1 MIASKTPGKSP
12 KTKKTESNLPAQSRL
27 APFIQEYIYNH
38 GWNDLRPIQIEACKV
53 IFDTDAHLL
62 VSAGTA
68 SGKTEAAFLPVLT
81 ELHNLQPQSI
91 GALYI
96 GPIKAL
102 INDQFERLN
111 DLLQEAEI
119 PVHMWHG
126 DVTQSKKNRVLRE
139 PRGILQITPESLES
153 LLINKSSDL
162 MRLFG
167 ELKYIVIDEVHAFI
181 GSDRGEQILCQMN
194 RLAQI
199 TKNEARRIGLS
210 ATLGDYSL
218 AEKWMCAGSKRN
230 VITPNIAGAG
240 RKIHLSLE
248 HFYDPGLVVRAKGDD
263 RDESFNPY
271 HLHLFNETRNQK
283 CLVFA
288 NGRTA
293 TEDTIAA
300 MREIAKAKG
309 FPDVYHVHH
318 GSIAAEL
325 RELAEAAMRTPDQ
338 AAVTAA
344 TVTFEMGIDLG
355 QLDRVLQLEAPSS
368 VASFLQRLGRSG
380 RRSNASEMWF
390 VCAEDQ
396 PSGEETLPEM
406 VPWQLLQSIA
416 IIQLYLEEKWIE
428 PPAHLQYPYTLLY
441 HQTLSILASQ
451 GELTPAQLAQQVLT
465 LSTFASISQY
475 DYRRLLRN
483 WMDLDHLEQTPE
495 GTIII
500 GIEGEKI
507 VNNFK
512 FYAIFPDNE
521 EYHVKYNNQLI
532 GTIMVP
538 PSEGDRV
545 SLAGRTWEVTEVDP
559 NRRIA
564 KVMTTKRSANASSW
578 RGATGDIH
586 TKVVQRMKRVLE
598 EDTIYPYL
606 QKNARTRLQLA
617 RQVARDQGILRNPV
631 TLMEDG
637 YACIFPWVGSAA
649 FRTLERYLRFHCKPV
664 LKTKGIR
671 GRSPYFM
678 VVNLGNCP
686 IDHLYCELKAIGHNT
701 VKPEQLMD
709 TEEVPKLQKYDEYIL
724 PEMLRNAYMQDALDL
739 AGLTQIIQRWP

>member
-1 MIASKTPGKSP
+1 MIANPRKSKSRSRKV
-12 KTKKTESNLPAQSRL
+12 SNLPPQQRL
-27 APFIQEYIYNH
+27 APFIQEYLFNH
-38 GWNDLRPIQIEACKV
+38 GWNELRPVQVEACKV

-81 ELHNLQPQSI
+81 ELYNHQPQSI

-111 DLLQEAEI
+111 DLLEQADI

-126 DVTQSKKNRVLRE
+126 DVTQSKKKKVIRE

-153 LLINKSSDL
+153 LLINKSNDL

-167 ELKYIVIDEVHAFI
+167 ELQYIVIDEVHAFI

-194 RLAQI
+194 RLAQL
-199 TKNEARRIGLS
+199 TNNEARRIGLS

-218 AEKWMCAGSKRN
+218 AEKWMCAGTKRK
-230 VITPNIAGAG
+230 VVTPKIAGAG
-240 RKIHLSLE
+240 RNIHLSLE

-263 RDESFNPY
+263 RDEAFNPY
-271 HLHLFNETRNQK
+271 HMHLFKETRNQK

-293 TEDTIAA
+293 TEGTIAA

-338 AAVTAA
+338 PAVTAA

-380 RRSNASEMWF
+380 RRTNASEMWF
-390 VCAEDQ
+390 VCAEDT
-396 PSGEETLPEM
+396 PSGEETIPEM

-416 IIQLYLEEKWIE
+416 VIQLYLEEKWIE
-428 PPAHLQYPYTLLY
+428 PPPQVKYPYTLLF
-441 HQTLSILASQ
+441 HQTMSILASQ

-465 LSTFASISQY
+465 LPAFAAVTQY
-475 DYRRLLRN
+475 DYRLLLRN
-483 WMDLDHLEQTPE
+483 WLDKDLIEQTPE

-500 GIEGEKI
+500 GLAGEKL

-521 EYHVKYNNQLI
+521 EYHVKYNDQLI

-538 PSEGDRV
+538 PCEGDRV
-545 SLAGRTWEVTEVDP
+545 SLAGRTWQVTEVDP

-578 RGATGDIH
+578 RGACGDIH
-586 TKVVQRMKRVLE
+586 DKVVQRMKRVLE
-598 EDTIYPYL
+598 EDAMYPYL
-606 QKNARTRLQLA
+606 QKNARKRLQLA
-617 RQVARDQGILRNPV
+617 RQVARDQGILQNPV
-631 TLMEDG
+631 VLLEDG
-637 YACIFPWVGSAA
+637 YACVFPWVGSAA
-649 FRTLERYLRFHCKPV
+649 FRTLERYVRFHCKPV

-671 GRSPYFM
+671 SRSPYFM
-678 VVNLGNCP
+678 VVNLGKCP
-686 IDHLYCELKAIGHNT
+686 LPNLYVELKAIGDGH

-709 TEEVPKLQKYDEYIL
+709 ADEVPKIQKYDEYIL
-724 PEMLRNAYMQDALDL
+724 PEMLRNAYMHDSLNL
-739 AGLTQIIQRWP
+739 EGLVKVVQKWP

>member
-1 MIASKTPGKSP
+1 MIAQPKSAKSANLTPQ
-12 KTKKTESNLPAQSRL
+12 ARL
-27 APFIQEYIYNH
+27 APFIQEYIFNH
-38 GWNDLRPIQIEACKV
+38 GWNDLRPIQVEACKV

-81 ELHNLQPQSI
+81 ELYNRKPQSI
-91 GALYI
+91 GAIYI

-102 INDQFERLN
+102 INDQFGRLN
-111 DLLQEAEI
+111 DLLQEADI

-126 DVTQSKKNRVLRE
+126 DVTQSKKNQVLRD
-139 PRGILQITPESLES
+139 PRGILQITPESFES
-153 LLINKSSDL
+153 LLINKSKDL
-162 MRLFG
+162 TRLFG
-167 ELKYIVIDEVHAFI
+167 ELQYIVIDEVHAFI

-210 ATLGDYSL
+210 ATLGDYSM
-218 AEKWMCAGSKRN
+218 AEKWMCAGTKRQ
-230 VITPNIAGAG
+230 VITPSIAGVG
-240 RKIHLSLE
+240 RQIHLSLE
-248 HFYDPGLVVRAKGDD
+248 HFYDPGLVVRAQGDD
-263 RDESFNPY
+263 RDECFNPY
-271 HLHLFNETRNQK
+271 HLHLFKETRNQK

-293 TEDTIAA
+293 TEETIAS

-318 GSIAAEL
+318 GSISAEL

-338 AAVTAA
+338 PAVTAA

-355 QLDRVLQLEAPSS
+355 QLDRVIQLEAPSS

-428 PPAHLQYPYTLLY
+428 PPVVQQYPYSLLF

-465 LSTFASISQY
+465 LSTFAAITQY
-475 DYRRLLRN
+475 DYRRLLRH
-483 WMDLDHLEQTPE
+483 WMDQDLIEQTPE
-495 GTIII
+495 GTLII
-500 GIEGEKI
+500 GIAAERI

-521 EYHVKYNNQLI
+521 EYHVKFNNQLI

-538 PSEGDRV
+538 PTEGDRV
-545 SLAGRTWEVTEVDP
+545 SLAGRTWEVVDVDP
-559 NRRIA
+559 NRRVA
-564 KVMTTKRSANASSW
+564 KVMATKRSANASSW
-578 RGATGDIH
+578 RGACGDIH
-586 TKVVQRMKRVLE
+586 DKVIQRMKRVLE

-606 QKNARTRLQLA
+606 QKNARNRLKLA

-637 YACIFPWVGSAA
+637 YACIFPWVGTAA

-664 LKTKGIR
+664 LKTKGIK
-671 GRSPYFM
+671 GRSPYFI
-678 VVNLGNCP
+678 VVNLGKCP
-686 IDHLYCELKAIGHNT
+686 IANLEQEIKAIGNYA
-701 VKPEQLMD
+701 VKPDQLMD
-709 TEEVPKLQKYDEYIL
+709 ADEVPKIQKYDEFIL
-724 PEMLRNAYMQDALDL
+724 PEMLRQAFMHDSLNLEGL
-739 AGLTQIIQRWP
+739 ATIVKQWP

>member
-1 MIASKTPGKSP
+1 MPTTTA
-12 KTKKTESNLPAQSRL
+12 RL

-38 GWNDLRPIQIEACKV
+38 GWADLRPIQVEACKV
-53 IFDTDAHLL
+53 VFDTDAHLL
-62 VSAGTA
+62 VAAGTA

-81 ELHNLQPQSI
+81 VLHDQQPKGI
-91 GALYI
+91 GAMYI

-126 DVTQSKKNRVLRE
+126 DVTQSKKNKVLRD

-153 LLINKSSDL
+153 MLINKSSEL
-162 MRLFG
+162 VTLFG
-167 ELKYIVIDEVHAFI
+167 DLKFVIIDEVHAFI
-181 GSDRGEQILCQMN
+181 GSDRGEQILCQLN

-199 TKNEARRIGLS
+199 TRNEPRRIGLS
-210 ATLGDYSL
+210 ATLGDYAL
-218 AEKWMCAGSKRN
+218 AERWMTAGSKRK
-230 VITPNIAGAG
+230 VVTPMIEGVG
-240 RKIHLSLE
+240 RKIHLSVE

-263 RDESFNPY
+263 RDEAFNPY
-271 HLHLFNETRNQK
+271 HLHLFKETQNKK

-300 MREIAKAKG
+300 MREIAQAKN
-309 FPDVYHVHH
+309 FPDIYHVHH

-338 AAVTAA
+338 PAVTAA

-380 RRSNASEMWF
+380 RRSSASEMWF
-390 VCAEDQ
+390 VCAEDK

-406 VPWQLLQSIA
+406 MPWQLLQSIA

-428 PPAHLQYPYTLLY
+428 PPQFMQFPYSLLF

-451 GELTPAQLAQQVLT
+451 GELTPAELAQQILT
-465 LSTFASISQY
+465 LPTFKSISQL
-475 DYRRLLRN
+475 DYRRLLRH
-483 WMDLDHLEQTPE
+483 WIELEHLEQSPE

-500 GIEGEKI
+500 GISGERL

-512 FYAIFPDNE
+512 FYAIFPDTE
-521 EYHVKYNNQLI
+521 EYQVKFNNQSI

-559 NRRIA
+559 NRRVA
-564 KVMTTKRSANASSW
+564 KVTPSKRSANASSW
-578 RGATGDIH
+578 RGAMGDIH
-586 TKVVQRMKRVLE
+586 DRVLARMRQVLL
-598 EDTIYPYL
+598 EDKMYPYL
-606 QKNARTRLQLA
+606 QKNAQARLQLA
-617 RQVARDQGILRNPV
+617 RQVARDQGILTNPI
-631 TLMEDG
+631 TLLEDG
-637 YACIFPWVGSAA
+637 YACIFPWMGSAA
-649 FRTLERYLRFHCKPV
+649 FRTLERFMRFHCKPH
-664 LKTKGIR
+664 LGTKGIK
-671 GRSPYFM
+671 GRAPYFL
-678 VVNLGNCP
+678 VVNLGKCSVDNL
-686 IDHLYCELKAIGHNT
+686 LYELKAIGDRT
-701 VKPEQLMD
+701 IAPDQLMD
-709 TEEVPKLQKYDEYIL
+709 VDEVPKSQKYDEFIL
-724 PEMLRNAYMQDALDL
+724 PDLLRQAFMIDSLGVESL
-739 AGLTQIIQRWP
+739 QRAVRTWK

>member
-1 MIASKTPGKSP
+1 MPTTKT
-12 KTKKTESNLPAQSRL
+12 RL
-27 APFIQEYIYNH
+27 APFIQEYIYNN
-38 GWNDLRPIQIEACKV
+38 GWADLRPIQTEACKV
-53 IFDTDAHLL
+53 VFDTDAHLL
-62 VSAGTA
+62 VAAGTA

-81 ELHNLQPQSI
+81 VLHDQPPQGI

-111 DLLQEAEI
+111 DLLQEADI

-126 DVTQSKKNRVLRE
+126 DVTQSKKNKVLRD

-153 LLINKSSDL
+153 LLINKSSL
-162 MRLFG
+162 LTQLFG
-167 ELKYIVIDEVHAFI
+167 QLRFVIIDEVHAFI
-181 GSDRGEQILCQMN
+181 GSDRGEQVLCQLN
-194 RLAQI
+194 RLAKI
-199 TKNEARRIGLS
+199 TKNEPRRIGLS

-218 AEKWMCAGSKRN
+218 AERWMSAGSKRK
-230 VITPNIAGAG
+230 VITPSIVGAG

-263 RDESFNPY
+263 RDEAFNPY
-271 HLHLFNETRNQK
+271 HLHLFKETKNQK

-293 TEDTIAA
+293 TEETVAA
-300 MREIAKAKG
+300 MREIAQAKA
-309 FPDVYHVHH
+309 FPDIYHVHH
-318 GSIAAEL
+318 GSIASEL

-338 AAVTAA
+338 PAVTAA

-355 QLDRVLQLEAPSS
+355 QLDRVIQLEAPSS

-406 VPWQLLQSIA
+406 MPWQLLQSIA

-428 PPAHLQYPYTLLY
+428 PPQSGQFPYSLLF

-451 GELTPAQLAQQVLT
+451 GELTPAELAQQVLT
-465 LSTFASISQY
+465 LSTFKSISQL
-475 DYRRLLRN
+475 DYRRLLQH
-483 WMDLDHLEQTPE
+483 WVAIDKLEQTPE

-500 GIEGEKI
+500 GIEGERL

-512 FYAIFPDNE
+512 FYAIFPDRE
-521 EYHVKYNNQLI
+521 EYHVKFNTQLI

-545 SLAGRTWEVTEVDP
+545 SLAGRTWEITEVDP
-559 NRRIA
+559 NRHVA
-564 KVMTTKRSANASSW
+564 KVIPTKRTANASSW
-578 RGATGDIH
+578 RGAMGDIH
-586 TKVVQRMKRVLE
+586 DRILQRMRQVLQ
-598 EDTIYPYL
+598 EDTLYPYL
-606 QKNARTRLQLA
+606 QPNARNRLQMA
-617 RQVARDQGILRNPV
+617 RQVARDSGIV
-631 TLMEDG
+631 TQPITMLEDG
-637 YACIFPWVGSAA
+637 YACIFPWMGSAA
-649 FRTLERYLRFHCKPV
+649 FRTLERYLRFHCKPQ
-664 LKTKGIR
+664 LKTKGIK
-671 GRSPYFM
+671 GRAPYFL
-678 VVNLGNCP
+678 VVNLGKCSMES
-686 IDHLYCELKAIGHNT
+686 LYYEIKAIGDRVPGT
-701 VKPEQLMD
+701 EYLMD
-709 TEEVPKLQKYDEYIL
+709 VDEVPRSQKYDEFIL
-724 PEMLRNAYMQDALDL
+724 PDLLRQGFMQDCLD
-739 AGLTQIIQRWP
+739 AKGLMQAVQRWP

>member
-1 MIASKTPGKSP
+1 MIAQPKPAKLANLTPQ
-12 KTKKTESNLPAQSRL
+12 ARL
-27 APFIQEYIYNH
+27 APFIQEYIFNH
-38 GWNDLRPIQIEACKV
+38 GWNDLRPIQVEACKV

-81 ELHNLQPQSI
+81 ELYNRKPQSI
-91 GALYI
+91 GAIYI

-102 INDQFERLN
+102 INDQFGRLN
-111 DLLQEAEI
+111 DLLQEADI

-126 DVTQSKKNRVLRE
+126 DVTQSKKNQVLRD
-139 PRGILQITPESLES
+139 PRGILQITPESFES
-153 LLINKSSDL
+153 LLINKSKDL
-162 MRLFG
+162 TRLFG
-167 ELKYIVIDEVHAFI
+167 ELQYIVIDEVHAFI

-210 ATLGDYSL
+210 ATLGDYSM
-218 AEKWMCAGSKRN
+218 AEKWMCAGTKRQ
-230 VITPNIAGAG
+230 VITPSIAGVG
-240 RKIHLSLE
+240 RQIHLSLE
-248 HFYDPGLVVRAKGDD
+248 HFYDPGLVVRAQGDD
-263 RDESFNPY
+263 RDECFNPY
-271 HLHLFNETRNQK
+271 HLHLFKETRNQK

-293 TEDTIAA
+293 TEETIAS

-318 GSIAAEL
+318 GSISAEL

-338 AAVTAA
+338 PAVTAA

-355 QLDRVLQLEAPSS
+355 QLDRVIQLEAPSS

-428 PPAHLQYPYTLLY
+428 PPVLQQYPYSLLF

-465 LSTFASISQY
+465 LSTFAAITQY
-475 DYRRLLRN
+475 DYRRLLRH
-483 WMDLDHLEQTPE
+483 WMDQDLIEQTPE
-495 GTIII
+495 GTLII
-500 GIEGEKI
+500 GIAAERI

-521 EYHVKYNNQLI
+521 EYHVKFNNQLI

-538 PSEGDRV
+538 PTEGDRV
-545 SLAGRTWEVTEVDP
+545 SLAGRTWEVVDVDP
-559 NRRIA
+559 NRRVA
-564 KVMTTKRSANASSW
+564 KVMATKRSANASSW
-578 RGATGDIH
+578 RGACGDIH
-586 TKVVQRMKRVLE
+586 DKVIQRMKRVLE

-606 QKNARTRLQLA
+606 QKNARNRLKLA

-637 YACIFPWVGSAA
+637 YACIFPWVGTAA

-664 LKTKGIR
+664 LKTKGIK
-671 GRSPYFM
+671 GRSPYFI
-678 VVNLGNCP
+678 VVNLGKCP
-686 IDHLYCELKAIGHNT
+686 IANLEQEIKAIGNYQ
-701 VKPEQLMD
+701 VKPDQLMEAD
-709 TEEVPKLQKYDEYIL
+709 EVPKIQKYDEFIL
-724 PEMLRNAYMQDALDL
+724 PEMLRQAFMHDSLNLEGL
-739 AGLTQIIQRWP
+739 AAIVKQWP

>member
-1 MIASKTPGKSP
+1 MIAQPKSAKSANVIPQALTPQ
-12 KTKKTESNLPAQSRL
+12 ARL
-27 APFIQEYIYNH
+27 APFIQEYIFNH
-38 GWNDLRPIQIEACKV
+38 GWNDLRPIQVEACKV

-81 ELHNLQPQSI
+81 ELYNHKPQSI
-91 GALYI
+91 GAIYI

-102 INDQFERLN
+102 INDQFGRLN
-111 DLLQEAEI
+111 DLLQEADI

-126 DVTQSKKNRVLRE
+126 DVTQSKKNQVLRD
-139 PRGILQITPESLES
+139 PRGILQITPESFES
-153 LLINKSSDL
+153 LLINKSKDL
-162 MRLFG
+162 VRLFG
-167 ELKYIVIDEVHAFI
+167 ELQYIVIDEVHAFI

-210 ATLGDYSL
+210 ATLGDYSM
-218 AEKWMCAGSKRN
+218 AEKWMCAGTKRQ
-230 VITPNIAGAG
+230 VITPSIAGVG
-240 RKIHLSLE
+240 RQIHLSLE
-248 HFYDPGLVVRAKGDD
+248 HFYDPGLVVRAQGDD
-263 RDESFNPY
+263 RDECFNPY
-271 HLHLFNETRNQK
+271 HLHLFKETRNQK

-293 TEDTIAA
+293 TEETIAS
-300 MREIAKAKG
+300 MREIALAKG

-318 GSIAAEL
+318 GSISAEL

-338 AAVTAA
+338 PAVTAA

-355 QLDRVLQLEAPSS
+355 QLDRVIQLEAPSS

-390 VCAEDQ
+390 VCAEDT

-416 IIQLYLEEKWIE
+416 VIQLYLEEKWIE
-428 PPAHLQYPYTLLY
+428 PPAVQQYPYSLLF

-465 LSTFASISQY
+465 LSTFASITQY
-475 DYRRLLRN
+475 DYRRLLRH
-483 WMDLDHLEQTPE
+483 WMDQDLIEQTPE
-495 GTIII
+495 GTLII
-500 GIEGEKI
+500 GIAAERI

-521 EYHVKYNNQLI
+521 EYQVKFNNQSI

-538 PSEGDRV
+538 PTEGDRV
-545 SLAGRTWEVTEVDP
+545 SLAGRTWEVVDVDP
-559 NRRIA
+559 NRRVA
-564 KVMTTKRSANASSW
+564 KVMATKRPANASSW
-578 RGATGDIH
+578 RGTCGDIH
-586 TKVVQRMKRVLE
+586 DKVLQRMKRVLE

-606 QKNARTRLQLA
+606 QKNARNRLKLA

-631 TLMEDG
+631 TLMEEG

-671 GRSPYFM
+671 GRSPYFI
-678 VVNLGNCP
+678 VVNLGKCP
-686 IDHLYCELKAIGHNT
+686 IANLEQEIKAIGDNT

-709 TEEVPKLQKYDEYIL
+709 VDEVPKIQKYDEFIL
-724 PEMLRNAYMQDALDL
+724 PEMLRQAFMHDSLNL
-739 AGLTQIIQRWP
+739 AGLTTIVQQWP

>member
-1 MIASKTPGKSP
+1 M
-12 KTKKTESNLPAQSRL
+12 SNPQARL

-38 GWNDLRPIQIEACKV
+38 GWNDLRPIQVEACKV
-53 IFDTDAHLL
+53 VFETDAHLL

-81 ELHNLQPQSI
+81 VLHELQPQSI
-91 GALYI
+91 GAMYI

-126 DVTQSKKNRVLRE
+126 DVTQSKKNKVLRH

-162 MRLFG
+162 GQLFG
-167 ELKYIVIDEVHAFI
+167 QLQFVIIDEVHAFI
-181 GSDRGEQILCQMN
+181 GSDRGEQVLCQLN
-194 RLAQI
+194 RLAQL
-199 TKNEARRIGLS
+199 TQNEPRRIGLS

-218 AEKWMCAGSKRN
+218 AEAWMRAGTKRA
-230 VITPNIAGAG
+230 VITPQITGG
-240 RKIHLSLE
+240 DRKIHLSLE
-248 HFYDPGLVVRAKGDD
+248 HFYDPGLVVRAQGDD
-263 RDESFNPY
+263 RDEAFNPY
-271 HLHLFNETRNQK
+271 HLHLFQETKQKK

-300 MREIAKAKG
+300 MRDIARAKA
-309 FPDVYHVHH
+309 FPDIYHVHH

-325 RELAEAAMRTPDQ
+325 REVAEAAMRTPDQ
-338 AAVTAA
+338 PAVTAA

-355 QLDRVLQLEAPSS
+355 QLDRVMQLESPAS

-406 VPWQLLQSIA
+406 IPWQLLQSIA

-428 PPAHLQYPYTLLY
+428 PPTKVQYPYSLLY

-451 GELTPAQLAQQVLT
+451 GELTPAALAQQVLT
-465 LSTFASISQY
+465 LPAFAAITQY
-475 DYRRLLRN
+475 DYRLLLRH
-483 WMDLDHLEQTPE
+483 WMELDHVEQTPE
-495 GTIII
+495 GTIIL
-500 GIEGEKI
+500 GIAGEKL

-521 EYHVKYNNQLI
+521 EYQVKYNSQLI

-545 SLAGRTWEVTEVDP
+545 SLAGRTWEIFEVDP
-559 NRRIA
+559 HRRIA
-564 KVMTTKRSANASSW
+564 KVNPSKRAANASSW
-578 RGATGDIH
+578 RGTTGDIH
-586 TKVVQRMKRVLE
+586 TRVLQRMRQVLA
-598 EDTIYPYL
+598 EDTLYPYL
-606 QKNARTRLQLA
+606 QKNARARLQLA
-617 RQVARDQGILRNPV
+617 RQVARDQGILRHPV
-631 TLMEDG
+631 TLLETG
-637 YACIFPWVGSAA
+637 YACIFPWIGSAA
-649 FRTLERYLRFHCKPV
+649 FRTLERFLRFHCKGY
-664 LKTKGIR
+664 LGTKGIK
-671 GRSPYFM
+671 GRAPYFT
-678 VVNLGNCP
+678 VVNLGKCP
-686 IDHLYCELKAIGHNT
+686 FENLYCEIKSIADRTLSAEHLLD
-701 VKPEQLMD
+701 Q
-709 TEEVPKLQKYDEYIL
+709 EELPKSQKYDEYIL
-724 PEMLRNAYMQDALDL
+724 PELLRQAFTTDYLDI
-739 AGLTQIIQRWP
+739 AGLAAVVAKWP

>member
-1 MIASKTPGKSP
+1 MIAQPKPAKSANLTPQ
-12 KTKKTESNLPAQSRL
+12 ARL
-27 APFIQEYIYNH
+27 APFIQEYIFNH
-38 GWNDLRPIQIEACKV
+38 GWNDLRPIQVEACKV

-81 ELHNLQPQSI
+81 ELYNRKPQSI
-91 GALYI
+91 GAIYI

-102 INDQFERLN
+102 INDQFGRLN
-111 DLLQEAEI
+111 DLLQEADI

-126 DVTQSKKNRVLRE
+126 DVTQSKKNQVLRD
-139 PRGILQITPESLES
+139 PRGILQITPESFES
-153 LLINKSSDL
+153 LLINKSKDL
-162 MRLFG
+162 TRLFG
-167 ELKYIVIDEVHAFI
+167 ELQYIVIDEVHAFI

-210 ATLGDYSL
+210 ATLGDYSM
-218 AEKWMCAGSKRN
+218 AEKWMCAGTKRK
-230 VITPNIAGAG
+230 VITPSIEGVG
-240 RKIHLSLE
+240 RQIHLSLE
-248 HFYDPGLVVRAKGDD
+248 HFYDPGLVVRAQGDD
-263 RDESFNPY
+263 RDECFNPY
-271 HLHLFNETRNQK
+271 HLHLFKETRNQK

-293 TEDTIAA
+293 TEETIAS

-318 GSIAAEL
+318 GSISAEL

-338 AAVTAA
+338 PAVTAA

-355 QLDRVLQLEAPSS
+355 QLDRVIQLEAPSS

-390 VCAEDQ
+390 VCAEDT

-428 PPAHLQYPYTLLY
+428 PPVVQQYPYSLLF

-465 LSTFASISQY
+465 LSTFAAITQY
-475 DYRRLLRN
+475 DYRRLLRH
-483 WMDLDHLEQTPE
+483 WMDQDLIEQTPE
-495 GTIII
+495 GTLII
-500 GIEGEKI
+500 GIAAERI

-521 EYHVKYNNQLI
+521 EYHVKFNNQLI

-538 PSEGDRV
+538 PTEGDRV
-545 SLAGRTWEVTEVDP
+545 SLAGRTWEVVDVDP
-559 NRRIA
+559 NRRVA
-564 KVMTTKRSANASSW
+564 KVMATKRSANASSW
-578 RGATGDIH
+578 RGACGDIH
-586 TKVVQRMKRVLE
+586 DKVIQRMKRVLE

-606 QKNARTRLQLA
+606 QKNARNRLKLA

-637 YACIFPWVGSAA
+637 YACIFPWVGTAA

-664 LKTKGIR
+664 LKTKGIK
-671 GRSPYFM
+671 GRSPYFI
-678 VVNLGNCP
+678 VVNLGKCP
-686 IDHLYCELKAIGHNT
+686 IANLEQEIKAIGNYQ
-701 VKPEQLMD
+701 VKPDQLMEAD
-709 TEEVPKLQKYDEYIL
+709 EVPKIQKYDEFIL
-724 PEMLRNAYMQDALDL
+724 PEMLRQAFMHDSLNLEGL
-739 AGLTQIIQRWP
+739 AAIVKQWP

>member
-1 MIASKTPGKSP
+1 MIAQPKSAKSANLTPQ
-12 KTKKTESNLPAQSRL
+12 ARL
-27 APFIQEYIYNH
+27 APFIQEYIFNH
-38 GWNDLRPIQIEACKV
+38 GWNDLRPIQVEACKV

-81 ELHNLQPQSI
+81 ELYNRKPQSI
-91 GALYI
+91 GAIYI

-102 INDQFERLN
+102 INDQFGRLN
-111 DLLQEAEI
+111 DLLQEADI

-126 DVTQSKKNRVLRE
+126 DVTQSKKNQVLRD
-139 PRGILQITPESLES
+139 PRGILQITPESFES
-153 LLINKSSDL
+153 LLINKSKDL
-162 MRLFG
+162 TRLFG
-167 ELKYIVIDEVHAFI
+167 ELQYIVIDEVHAFI

-210 ATLGDYSL
+210 ATLGDYSM
-218 AEKWMCAGSKRN
+218 AEKWMCAGTKRQ
-230 VITPNIAGAG
+230 VITPTIAGVG
-240 RKIHLSLE
+240 RQIHLSLE
-248 HFYDPGLVVRAKGDD
+248 HFYDPGLVVRAQGDD
-263 RDESFNPY
+263 RDECFNPY
-271 HLHLFNETRNQK
+271 HLHLFKETRNQK

-293 TEDTIAA
+293 TEETIAS

-318 GSIAAEL
+318 GSISAEL

-338 AAVTAA
+338 PAVTAA

-355 QLDRVLQLEAPSS
+355 QLDRVIQLEAPSS

-428 PPAHLQYPYTLLY
+428 PPVVQQYPYSLLF

-465 LSTFASISQY
+465 LSTFAAITQY
-475 DYRRLLRN
+475 DYRCLLRH
-483 WMDLDHLEQTPE
+483 WMDQDLIEQTPE
-495 GTIII
+495 GTLII
-500 GIEGEKI
+500 GIAAERI

-521 EYHVKYNNQLI
+521 EYHVKFNNQLI

-538 PSEGDRV
+538 PTEGDRV
-545 SLAGRTWEVTEVDP
+545 SLAGRTWEVVDVDP
-559 NRRIA
+559 NRRVA
-564 KVMTTKRSANASSW
+564 KVMATKRSANASSW
-578 RGATGDIH
+578 RGACGDIH
-586 TKVVQRMKRVLE
+586 DKVIQRMKRVLE
-598 EDTIYPYL
+598 EETIYPYL
-606 QKNARTRLQLA
+606 QKNARNRLKLA

-637 YACIFPWVGSAA
+637 YACIFPWVGTAA

-664 LKTKGIR
+664 LKTKGIK
-671 GRSPYFM
+671 GRSPYFI
-678 VVNLGNCP
+678 VVNLGKCP
-686 IDHLYCELKAIGHNT
+686 IANLEQEIKAIGHYA
-701 VKPEQLMD
+701 VKPDQLMEAD
-709 TEEVPKLQKYDEYIL
+709 EVPKIQKYDEFIL
-724 PEMLRNAYMQDALDL
+724 PEMLRQGFMQDSLNL
-739 AGLTQIIQRWP
+739 KGLSAIVQQWP

>member
-1 MIASKTPGKSP
+1 MIAQPKPAKSP
-12 KTKKTESNLPAQSRL
+12 NLTSQALAPQARL
-27 APFIQEYIYNH
+27 APFIQEYIFNH
-38 GWNDLRPIQIEACKV
+38 GWNDLRPIQVEACKV

-81 ELHNLQPQSI
+81 ELHNRQPQSI
-91 GALYI
+91 GAIYI

-102 INDQFERLN
+102 INDQFGRLN
-111 DLLQEAEI
+111 DLLEQADI

-126 DVTQSKKNRVLRE
+126 DVTQSKKNQVLRD
-139 PRGILQITPESLES
+139 PRGILQITPESFES
-153 LLINKSSDL
+153 LLINKSKDL
-162 MRLFG
+162 TRLFG
-167 ELKYIVIDEVHAFI
+167 ELQYIVIDEVHAFI

-210 ATLGDYSL
+210 ATLGDYSM
-218 AEKWMCAGSKRN
+218 AEKWMCAGTQRQ
-230 VITPNIAGAG
+230 VITPSIAGVG
-240 RKIHLSLE
+240 RQIHLSLE
-248 HFYDPGLVVRAKGDD
+248 HFYDPGLVVRAQGDD
-263 RDESFNPY
+263 RDECFNPY
-271 HLHLFNETRNQK
+271 HLHLFKETRNQK

-293 TEDTIAA
+293 TEETIAA

-318 GSIAAEL
+318 GSISAEL

-338 AAVTAA
+338 PAVTAA

-355 QLDRVLQLEAPSS
+355 QLDRVIQLEAPSS

-390 VCAEDQ
+390 VCAEDT

-428 PPAHLQYPYTLLY
+428 PPVVQQYPYSLLF

-465 LSTFASISQY
+465 LSTFASITQY
-475 DYRRLLRN
+475 DYRRLLRH
-483 WMDLDHLEQTPE
+483 WMDQDLIEQTPE
-495 GTIII
+495 GTLII
-500 GIEGEKI
+500 GIAAERI

-521 EYHVKYNNQLI
+521 EYHVKFNNQLI

-538 PSEGDRV
+538 PTEGDRV
-545 SLAGRTWEVTEVDP
+545 SLAGRTWEVVDVDP
-559 NRRIA
+559 NRRVA
-564 KVMTTKRSANASSW
+564 KVMATKRSANASSW
-578 RGATGDIH
+578 RGACGDIH
-586 TKVVQRMKRVLE
+586 DKVIQRMKRVLE

-606 QKNARTRLQLA
+606 QKNARNRLKLA

-637 YACIFPWVGSAA
+637 YACIFPWVGTAA

-664 LKTKGIR
+664 LKTKGIK
-671 GRSPYFM
+671 GRSPYFI
-678 VVNLGNCP
+678 VVNLGKCP
-686 IDHLYCELKAIGHNT
+686 IANLEQEIKAIGNYPI
-701 VKPEQLMD
+701 KPDQLMEAD
-709 TEEVPKLQKYDEYIL
+709 EVPKIQKYDEFIL
-724 PEMLRNAYMQDALDL
+724 PEMLRQAFMHDSLNL
-739 AGLTQIIQRWP
+739 AGLAAIVKQWP

>member
-1 MIASKTPGKSP
+1 MVVKSSNETP
-12 KTKKTESNLPAQSRL
+12 QQRL
-27 APFIQEYIYNH
+27 APFIQEYIFNH
-38 GWNDLRPIQIEACKV
+38 GWHDLRPMQVAACKV

-81 ELHNLQPQSI
+81 EIYNHQPQTI
-91 GALYI
+91 GAMYI

-111 DLLQEAEI
+111 DLLQAAEI

-126 DVTQSKKNRVLRE
+126 DVVQSKKNKVLRE
-139 PRGILQITPESLES
+139 PSGILQITPESLES

-167 ELKYIVIDEVHAFI
+167 ELQYIVIDEVHAFI

-194 RLAQI
+194 RLAQV
-199 TKNEARRIGLS
+199 TKNEPRRIGLS

-218 AEKWMCAGSKRN
+218 AEKWMCAGSKRK
-230 VITPNIAGAG
+230 VITPQIAGAG

-263 RDESFNPY
+263 RDAAFNPY
-271 HLHLFNETRNQK
+271 HLHLFKETRNQK

-293 TEDTIAA
+293 TEETISS

-338 AAVTAA
+338 PAVTAA

-390 VCAEDQ
+390 VCAENQ

-406 VPWQLLQSIA
+406 IPWQLLQSIA

-428 PPAHLQYPYTLLY
+428 PPATMQYPYSLLY
-441 HQTLSILASQ
+441 HQTLSILVSQ
-451 GELTPAQLAQQVLT
+451 GELTPAQLAQKVLT
-465 LSTFASISQY
+465 LPTFRAITQY

-483 WMDLDHLEQTPE
+483 WLDLDHIEQTPE
-495 GTIII
+495 GTLIL
-500 GIEGEKI
+500 GLEGEKI

-564 KVMTTKRSANASSW
+564 KVMTTKRPANASSW
-578 RGATGDIH
+578 RGTGGDVH
-586 TKVVQRMKRVLE
+586 NKVVQRMRRVLE

-606 QKNARTRLQLA
+606 QKNARIRLKLA

-631 TLMEDG
+631 TLLDDG

-671 GRSPYFM
+671 GRSPYFI
-678 VVNLGNCP
+678 VVNLDKCP
-686 IDHLYCELKAIGHNT
+686 LSNLYHEIKAIGNGS

-709 TEEVPKLQKYDEYIL
+709 VDEVPKRQKYDEYIL
-724 PEMLRNAYMQDALDL
+724 PEMLRQAFMHDSLDL
-739 AGLTQIIQRWP
+739 ESLAAAAQQWP

>member
-1 MIASKTPGKSP
+1 MSKPQT
-12 KTKKTESNLPAQSRL
+12 RL

-38 GWNDLRPIQIEACKV
+38 GWNDLRPIQVEACKV
-53 IFDTDAHLL
+53 VFDTDAHLL

-81 ELHNLQPQSI
+81 MLHDRQPQSI
-91 GALYI
+91 GAIYI

-111 DLLQEAEI
+111 DLLQEANI

-126 DVTQSKKNRVLRE
+126 DVTQGKKKKVLRH

-153 LLINKSSDL
+153 LLINKAGEL
-162 MRLFG
+162 NALFG
-167 ELKYIVIDEVHAFI
+167 ELQFVIIDEVHAFI
-181 GSDRGEQILCQMN
+181 GSDRGEQVLCQLN
-194 RLAQI
+194 RLAQL
-199 TKNEARRIGLS
+199 TNNEARRIGLS

-218 AEKWMCAGSKRN
+218 AEAWMAAGTKRK
-230 VITPNIAGAG
+230 VITPKIEGAN
-240 RKIHLSLE
+240 RKIMLSLE

-263 RDESFNPY
+263 RDEAFNPY
-271 HLHLFNETRNQK
+271 HLHLFQETKNKK

-300 MREIAKAKG
+300 MREIAQAKA
-309 FPDVYHVHH
+309 FPDIYHVHH

-338 AAVTAA
+338 PAVTAA

-390 VCAEDQ
+390 VCAEDK

-416 IIQLYLEEKWIE
+416 IIQLYLEDKWIE
-428 PPAHLQYPYTLLY
+428 PPVKVKYPFTLLY
-441 HQTLSILASQ
+441 QQTLSILASQ
-451 GELTPAQLAQQVLT
+451 GELTPAGLAQQVLT
-465 LSTFASISQY
+465 LPAFEAISQY
-475 DYRRLLRN
+475 DYRRLLKF
-483 WMDLDHLEQTPE
+483 WLDHDHIEQTPE
-495 GTIII
+495 GTLII
-500 GIEGEKI
+500 GIKGEKI

-521 EYHVKYNNQLI
+521 EYQVRYNSQSI

-538 PSEGDRV
+538 PGEGDRI
-545 SLAGRTWEVTEVDP
+545 SLAGRTWEVFEVDP

-564 KVMTTKRSANASSW
+564 KVHPSKRSANASSW
-578 RGATGDIH
+578 RGTSGDIH
-586 TKVVQRMKRVLE
+586 SRVLQRMRQVLA
-598 EDTIYPYL
+598 EDTMYPYL
-606 QKNARTRLQLA
+606 QKNAKARLQLA
-617 RQVARDQGILRNPV
+617 RQVARDQGIINSPV
-631 TLMEDG
+631 TLLEDG
-637 YACIFPWVGSAA
+637 YACIFPWMGGAA
-649 FRTLERYLRFHCKPV
+649 FRTLERFLRYHCKSY
-664 LKTKGIR
+664 LGIKGIR

-678 VVNLGNCP
+678 VVNLGKCP
-686 IDHLYCELKAIGHNT
+686 LDNLYYEMKSIADRQLSAEH
-701 VKPEQLMD
+701 LMD
-709 TEEVPKLQKYDEYIL
+709 QEELPKSQKYDDYIL
-724 PEMLRNAYMQDALDL
+724 PELLREAFTTDYLDIP
-739 AGLTQIIQRWP
+739 GLIAAVKKWP

>member
-1 MIASKTPGKSP
+1 MIAQPKPAKSANLTPQ
-12 KTKKTESNLPAQSRL
+12 ARL
-27 APFIQEYIYNH
+27 APFIQEYIFNH
-38 GWNDLRPIQIEACKV
+38 GWNDLRPIQVEACKV

-81 ELHNLQPQSI
+81 ELYNRKPQSI
-91 GALYI
+91 GAIYI

-102 INDQFERLN
+102 INDQFGRLN
-111 DLLQEAEI
+111 DLLQEADI

-126 DVTQSKKNRVLRE
+126 DVTQSKKNQVLRD
-139 PRGILQITPESLES
+139 PRGILQITPESFES
-153 LLINKSSDL
+153 LLINKSKDL
-162 MRLFG
+162 TRLFG
-167 ELKYIVIDEVHAFI
+167 ELQYIVIDEVHAFI

-210 ATLGDYSL
+210 ATLGDYSM
-218 AEKWMCAGSKRN
+218 AEKWMCAGTKRQ
-230 VITPNIAGAG
+230 VITPTIAGVG
-240 RKIHLSLE
+240 RQIHLSLE
-248 HFYDPGLVVRAKGDD
+248 HFYDPGLVVRAQGDD
-263 RDESFNPY
+263 RDECFNPY
-271 HLHLFNETRNQK
+271 HLHLFKETRNQK

-293 TEDTIAA
+293 TEETIAS

-318 GSIAAEL
+318 GSISAEL

-338 AAVTAA
+338 PAVTAA

-355 QLDRVLQLEAPSS
+355 QLDRVIQLEAPSS

-390 VCAEDQ
+390 VCAEDT

-428 PPAHLQYPYTLLY
+428 PPVVQQYPYSLLF

-465 LSTFASISQY
+465 LSTFAAITQY
-475 DYRRLLRN
+475 DYRRLLRH
-483 WMDLDHLEQTPE
+483 WMDQDLIEQTPE
-495 GTIII
+495 GTLII
-500 GIEGEKI
+500 GIAAERI

-521 EYHVKYNNQLI
+521 EYHVKFNNQLI

-538 PSEGDRV
+538 PTEGDRV
-545 SLAGRTWEVTEVDP
+545 SLAGRTWEVVDVDP
-559 NRRIA
+559 NRRVA
-564 KVMTTKRSANASSW
+564 KVMATKRSANASSW
-578 RGATGDIH
+578 RGACGDIH
-586 TKVVQRMKRVLE
+586 DKVIQRMKRVLE
-598 EDTIYPYL
+598 EDTVYPYL
-606 QKNARTRLQLA
+606 QKNARNRLKLA

-637 YACIFPWVGSAA
+637 YACIFPWVGTAA

-664 LKTKGIR
+664 LKTKGIK
-671 GRSPYFM
+671 GRSPYFI
-678 VVNLGNCP
+678 VVNLGKCP
-686 IDHLYCELKAIGHNT
+686 IANLEQEIKAIGNYA
-701 VKPEQLMD
+701 VKPDQLMEAD
-709 TEEVPKLQKYDEYIL
+709 EVPKIQKYDEFIL
-724 PEMLRNAYMQDALDL
+724 PEMLRQAFMHDSLNLE
-739 AGLTQIIQRWP
+739 GLSAIVKQWS

>member
-1 MIASKTPGKSP
+1 MIAQSP
-12 KTKKTESNLPAQSRL
+12 KAKSAKAKPDQRTPQQRL
-27 APFIQEYIYNH
+27 APFIQEYIFNH
-38 GWNDLRPIQIEACKV
+38 GWNDLRPIQVEACKV

-81 ELHNLQPQSI
+81 ELYNHNPQSI
-91 GALYI
+91 GAIYI

-102 INDQFERLN
+102 INDQFGRLN
-111 DLLQEAEI
+111 DLLQEADI

-126 DVTQSKKNRVLRE
+126 DVTQSKKNQVLRD
-139 PRGILQITPESLES
+139 PRGILQITPESFES
-153 LLINKSSDL
+153 LLINKSKDL
-162 MRLFG
+162 VRLFG

-194 RLAQI
+194 RLSQI

-210 ATLGDYSL
+210 ATLGDYAL
-218 AEKWMCAGSKRN
+218 AEQWMCAGTKRQ
-230 VITPNIAGAG
+230 VITPTIAGAG
-240 RKIHLSLE
+240 RQIHLSLE
-248 HFYDPGLVVRAKGDD
+248 HFYDPGLVVRAQGDD
-263 RDESFNPY
+263 RDECFNPY
-271 HLHLFNETRNQK
+271 HLHLFKETRNQK

-318 GSIAAEL
+318 GSISAEL

-338 AAVTAA
+338 PAVTAA

-355 QLDRVLQLEAPSS
+355 QLDRVIQLEAPSS

-390 VCAEDQ
+390 VCAEDR

-416 IIQLYLEEKWIE
+416 VIQLYLEEKWIE
-428 PPAHLQYPYTLLY
+428 PPVVQQYPYSLLF

-465 LSTFASISQY
+465 LSTFKSISQY
-475 DYRRLLRN
+475 DYRRLLQH
-483 WMDLDHLEQTPE
+483 WKAADQIEQTPE
-495 GTIII
+495 GTLIV
-500 GIEGEKI
+500 GIEGEKL

-521 EYHVKYNNQLI
+521 EYHVKFNNQLI

-538 PSEGDRV
+538 PTEGDRV

-559 NRRIA
+559 NRRVA
-564 KVMTTKRSANASSW
+564 KVMATKRPANASSW
-578 RGATGDIH
+578 RGTCGDIH
-586 TKVVQRMKRVLE
+586 DKVLQRMKRILE
-598 EDTIYPYL
+598 EDTVYPYL
-606 QKNARTRLQLA
+606 QKNARNRLQLA

-631 TLMEDG
+631 VLMEDG

-671 GRSPYFM
+671 GRSPYFI
-678 VVNLGNCP
+678 VVNLGKCP
-686 IDHLYCELKAIGHNT
+686 IANLEQEIKAIGNYT

-709 TEEVPKLQKYDEYIL
+709 ADEVPKIQKYDEFIL
-724 PEMLRNAYMQDALDL
+724 PEMLRQAFMQDSLNLVGL
-739 AGLTQIIQRWP
+739 AKIVQEWP

>member
-1 MIASKTPGKSP
+1 MIAQPKPAKSANLTPQ
-12 KTKKTESNLPAQSRL
+12 ARL
-27 APFIQEYIYNH
+27 APFIQEYIFNH
-38 GWNDLRPIQIEACKV
+38 GWNDLRPIQVEACKV

-81 ELHNLQPQSI
+81 ELYNRKPQSI
-91 GALYI
+91 GAIYI

-102 INDQFERLN
+102 INDQFGRLN
-111 DLLQEAEI
+111 DLLQEADI

-126 DVTQSKKNRVLRE
+126 DVTQSKKNQVLRD
-139 PRGILQITPESLES
+139 PRGILQITPESFES
-153 LLINKSSDL
+153 LLINKSKDL
-162 MRLFG
+162 GRLFG
-167 ELKYIVIDEVHAFI
+167 ELQYIVIDEVHAFI

-210 ATLGDYSL
+210 ATLGDYSM
-218 AEKWMCAGSKRN
+218 AEKWMCAGTKRQ
-230 VITPNIAGAG
+230 VITPSIAGVG
-240 RKIHLSLE
+240 RQIHLSLE
-248 HFYDPGLVVRAKGDD
+248 HFYDPGLVVRAQGDD
-263 RDESFNPY
+263 RDECFNPY
-271 HLHLFNETRNQK
+271 HLHLFKETRNQK

-293 TEDTIAA
+293 TEETIAS

-318 GSIAAEL
+318 GSISAEL

-338 AAVTAA
+338 PAVTAA

-355 QLDRVLQLEAPSS
+355 QLDRVIQLEAPSS

-390 VCAEDQ
+390 VCAEDT

-428 PPAHLQYPYTLLY
+428 PPVVQQYPYSLLF

-465 LSTFASISQY
+465 LSTFASITQY
-475 DYRRLLRN
+475 DYRRLLRH
-483 WMDLDHLEQTPE
+483 WMDQDLIEQTPE
-495 GTIII
+495 GTLII
-500 GIEGEKI
+500 GIAAERI

-521 EYHVKYNNQLI
+521 EYHVKFNNQLI

-538 PSEGDRV
+538 PTEGDRV
-545 SLAGRTWEVTEVDP
+545 SLAGRTWEVVDVDP
-559 NRRIA
+559 NRRVA
-564 KVMTTKRSANASSW
+564 KVMATKRSANASSW
-578 RGATGDIH
+578 RGACGDIH
-586 TKVVQRMKRVLE
+586 DKVIQRMKRVLE

-606 QKNARTRLQLA
+606 QKNARNRLKLA

-637 YACIFPWVGSAA
+637 YACIFPWVGTAA
-649 FRTLERYLRFHCKPV
+649 FRTLERYLRFHCKPM
-664 LKTKGIR
+664 LKTKGIK
-671 GRSPYFM
+671 GRSPYFI
-678 VVNLGNCP
+678 VVNLGKCP
-686 IDHLYCELKAIGHNT
+686 IANLEQEIKAIGNNH

-709 TEEVPKLQKYDEYIL
+709 ADEVPKIQKYDEFIL
-724 PEMLRNAYMQDALDL
+724 PEMLRQAFMQDSLNL
-739 AGLTQIIQRWP
+739 AGLATIVQQWP